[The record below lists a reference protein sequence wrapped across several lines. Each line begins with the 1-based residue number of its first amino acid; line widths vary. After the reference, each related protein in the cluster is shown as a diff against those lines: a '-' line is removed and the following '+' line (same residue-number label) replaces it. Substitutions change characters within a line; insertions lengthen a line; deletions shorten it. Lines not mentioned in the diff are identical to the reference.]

1 MELTKTIVMPG
12 SLELGTALKF
22 SCEMGEIEQADHYV
36 FDFKYTR
43 NTEPF
48 AMLMVSSEIRRLI
61 DNHPESNI
69 SCANYQHMSYAA
81 HMGFFQAFGLDH
93 GKAPGE
99 AKGGARYIPLRIF
112 DCQTLEREA
121 ARKGIEVGEEI
132 EENSSQMASLLCGDS
147 EGAIHE
153 TLTYSM
159 RELMRNVIEH
169 SEARRF
175 GICAQY
181 WPTKNKVEV
190 ALLDRGIGL
199 RQSLSVN
206 PHVDTTTD
214 KNAIKF
220 ALMPAISGK
229 AFKGTRVRQRGH
241 WANSGFGLYMT
252 NRICR
257 NGGNFFV
264 ASGRSGILLTS
275 GKEGKQWYE
284 CNLIGTAIRMVIKT
298 DQLSALRESLARYK
312 TEGFEFQKNY
322 REIVDIDPSSAS
334 LMLAE
339 DFDES
344 VWAKIKQKLGIGG

>member
-1 MELTKTIVMPG
+1 MERIKTITMPS
-12 SLELGTALKF
+12 SLELRTALKF
-22 SCEMGEIEQADHYV
+22 SCEMADIEEAGHYI
-36 FDFKYTR
+36 FDFKHTR

-48 AMLMVSSEIRRLI
+48 AMLLVSSEIRRLV
-61 DNHPESNI
+61 DNHPNAEI
-69 SCANYQHMSYAA
+69 SCSNYEHMSYAA

-112 DCQTLEREA
+112 DCQALEREA

-132 EENSSQMASLLCGDS
+132 EENSNQMAKLLCGKSD
-147 EGAIHE
+147 GPIHE
-153 TLTYSM
+153 TLTYSI

-181 WPTKNKVEV
+181 WPSKNKVEV

-199 RQSLSVN
+199 RESLSVN
-206 PHVDTTTD
+206 PHVDTSTD
-214 KNAIKF
+214 KEAIKF

-229 AFKGTRVRQRGH
+229 AFKGARVRQRGH

-257 NGGNFFV
+257 NGGNFFI

-275 GKEGKQWYE
+275 GREGKQWFDS
-284 CNLIGTAIRMVIKT
+284 NLLGTAIRMVVRT
-298 DQLSALRESLARYK
+298 DQLSGLRESLAKYRA
-312 TEGFEFQKNY
+312 EGYEFQKQY
-322 REIVDIDPSSAS
+322 QEIVNIDPSSAS

-344 VWAKIKQKLGIGG
+344 VWQRIKMKLGISG